1 MSTAPKITGIQNKDP
16 SATAQVSLVEPPLS
30 LLKQCLIGPDTSIHT
45 LIERFNTR
53 SEQIGIVVDEQRRLL
68 GTVTDGDLRRGVLR
82 GVTTDA
88 PVREIMNTAPRTL
101 SVDQPRDDIANY
113 MRHERV
119 RHLPIVDFAGRAIDL
134 VTLDTLLGPTPQPYP
149 VVIMAGGEGKRLR
162 PLTEHTPK
170 PMLDVG
176 GQPIL
181 ETIIRRCAAVG
192 FSDFYISVNY
202 RADVIKH
209 HFGDGRPL
217 GVEIRYLEEMTPLGT
232 AGPLGQLPSGITTP
246 VLVLNGDVL
255 TKMNPARVVE
265 FHRDAGAAATMGVRE
280 YEFQIPYGVVD
291 IDNNEIRGLREKPV
305 SRQFINAGIYVL
317 DQNALDLLPRDAASD
332 MPALFATCRTE
343 GLKTLAFPIREY
355 WVDIGHIDDYRRAN
369 EDYPVIF

>member
-1 MSTAPKITGIQNKDP
+1 MTTAPKITGNPDKDP
-16 SATAQVSLVEPPLS
+16 SATAPLRLVDPPIS

-45 LIERFNTR
+45 LIERFNIRT
-53 SEQIGIVVDEQRRLL
+53 EQIGIVVDEQRRLL
-68 GTVTDGDLRRGVLR
+68 GTVTDGDLRRGMLR

-88 PVREIMNTAPRTL
+88 PVREIMNTSPRTL
-101 SVDQPRDDIANY
+101 SVDQPRENITNF

-119 RHLPIVDFAGRAIDL
+119 RHLPIVDFAGRAVDL
-134 VTLDTLLGPTPQPYP
+134 VTLDKLLGPTPQPYP
-149 VVIMAGGEGKRLR
+149 VVIMAGGEGTRLR

-181 ETIIRRCAAVG
+181 ETIIRRCAAAG
-192 FSDFYISVNY
+192 FDDFYISVNY

-217 GVEIRYLEEMTPLGT
+217 GVEINYLDEMTPLGT
-232 AGPLGQLPSGITTP
+232 AGPLGQLPGDITTP
-246 VLVLNGDVL
+246 VLVLNGDIL
-255 TKMNPARVVE
+255 TKMDPARLIE
-265 FHRDAGAAATMGVRE
+265 FHRDAGADATMGVRE

-291 IDNNEIRGLREKPV
+291 IDDNEIRGLREKPV

-317 DQNALDLLPRDAASD
+317 NQNALDLLPRDAASD
-332 MPALFATCRTE
+332 MPALFTACRAE

-369 EDYPVIF
+369 DDYPVIF

>member
-1 MSTAPKITGIQNKDP
+1 MTTAPKISTDP
-16 SATAQVSLVEPPLS
+16 STDPSEAASLRLVEAPQS
-30 LLKQCLIGPDTSIHT
+30 LLQQCLIGPDTTIHT
-45 LIERFNTR
+45 LIERFNSR
-53 SEQIGIVVDEQRRLL
+53 AEQIGIVVDEQRRLL
-68 GTVTDGDLRRGVLR
+68 GTVTDGDLRRGILR

-101 SVDQPRDDIANY
+101 SIDQPRDDITGY
-113 MRHERV
+113 MRRERV
-119 RHLPIVDFAGRAIDL
+119 RHLPIVDFAGRPVDL
-134 VTLDTLLGPTPQPYP
+134 VSLEKLLGPTAQPYP
-149 VVIMAGGEGKRLR
+149 VIIMAGGEGTRLR

-181 ETIIRRCAAVG
+181 ETIIRRCAAGG
-192 FSDFYISVNY
+192 FSEFHISVNY

-209 HFGDGRPL
+209 HFGDGRHL
-217 GVEIRYLEEMTPLGT
+217 GVEINYLHEMTPLGT
-232 AGPLGQLPSGITTP
+232 AGPLGQLPPDITSP
-246 VLVLNGDVL
+246 VLVLNGDIL
-255 TKMNPARVVE
+255 TKMDPARLIE

-291 IDNNEIRGLREKPV
+291 IDDSEIRGLREKPV

-317 DQNALDLLPRDAASD
+317 DQRALDLLPKDAASD
-332 MPALFATCRTE
+332 MPSLFTACRAE

-355 WVDIGHIDDYRRAN
+355 WVDIGHLDDYRRAN

>member
-1 MSTAPKITGIQNKDP
+1 MTTAPKIIKISDRDP
-16 SATAQVSLVEPPLS
+16 SATAPLRLVDPPQS
-30 LLKQCLIGPDTSIHT
+30 LLTQCLTGPDTSIHT
-45 LIERFNTR
+45 LIESFNIRT
-53 SEQIGIVVDEQRRLL
+53 EQIGIVVDGQRRLL
-68 GTVTDGDLRRGVLR
+68 GTVTDGDLRRGMLR

-101 SVDQPRDDIANY
+101 SINQPRDDITNY

-119 RHLPIVDFAGRAIDL
+119 RHMPIVDFAGRVVDL
-134 VTLDTLLGPTPQPYP
+134 VTLDKLLGPTPQPYP
-149 VVIMAGGEGKRLR
+149 VVIMAGGEGARLR

-181 ETIIRRCAAVG
+181 ETIIRRCADAG
-192 FSDFYISVNY
+192 FGEFYISVNY

-209 HFGDGRPL
+209 HFGDGRHF
-217 GVEIRYLEEMTPLGT
+217 GVDISYLEEMTPLGT
-232 AGPLGQLPSGITTP
+232 AGPLGQLPQAITTP
-246 VLVLNGDVL
+246 VVVLNGDILSKVD
-255 TKMNPARVVE
+255 PARLVE

-291 IDNNEIRGLREKPV
+291 IDDNEIRGLREKPV
-305 SRQFINAGIYVL
+305 SRHFINAGIYVL
-317 DQNALDLLPRDAASD
+317 DQSALDLLPQDAASD
-332 MPALFATCRTE
+332 MPALFTACRAE

-369 EDYPVIF
+369 EDYPIIF

>member
-1 MSTAPKITGIQNKDP
+1 MSTAPKSTRNTHTAP
-16 SATAQVSLVEPPLS
+16 SDTVPVRLVEPPIS
-30 LLKQCLIGPDTSIHT
+30 VLKQCLIGPDTSIHT

-53 SEQIGIVVDEQRRLL
+53 TQQIGIVVDDQRRLL
-68 GTVTDGDLRRGVLR
+68 GTVTDGDLRRGMLR
-82 GVTTDA
+82 GVTIDA
-88 PVREIMNTAPRTL
+88 PVREIMNTAPRTY
-101 SVDQPRDDIANY
+101 SVDLPRDDITSY

-119 RHLPIVDFAGRAIDL
+119 RHLPIVDFAGRAVDL
-134 VTLDTLLGPTPQPYP
+134 VILDKLLGPTPQPYP
-149 VVIMAGGEGKRLR
+149 VVIMAGGEGTRLR

-176 GQPIL
+176 GKPIL
-181 ETIIRRCAAVG
+181 ETIIRRCAAAG
-192 FSDFYISVNY
+192 FSDFHISVNY

-209 HFGDGRPL
+209 HFGDGRSL
-217 GVEIRYLEEMTPLGT
+217 GVDIQYLDEITPLGT
-232 AGPLGQLPSGITTP
+232 AGPLGQLSHDITTP
-246 VLVLNGDVL
+246 VLVLNGDIL
-255 TKMNPARVVE
+255 TKMDPARVVE

-291 IDNNEIRGLREKPV
+291 IDGNEIRGLREKPV

-317 DQNALDLLPRDAASD
+317 DQSALDLLPSNSASD
-332 MPALFATCRTE
+332 MPALFTACRAA

-369 EDYPVIF
+369 EDYSIIF

>member
-1 MSTAPKITGIQNKDP
+1 MTSAPKITRIPQQDP
-16 SATAQVSLVEPPLS
+16 SATAPLRLVDPPVS
-30 LLKQCLIGPDTSIHT
+30 LLKQCLIGPDSSIYT
-45 LIERFNTR
+45 LIERFNIR
-53 SEQIGIVVDEQRRLL
+53 SEQIGIVVDDQRRLL
-68 GTVTDGDLRRGVLR
+68 GTVTDGDLRRGMLR

-88 PVREIMNTAPRTL
+88 LVREIMNTAPRTL
-101 SVDQPRDDIANY
+101 PVDRPHDDITSY

-119 RHLPIVDFAGRAIDL
+119 RHMPIVDFAGRVVDL
-134 VTLDTLLGPTPQPYP
+134 IALDKLLGPTPQPYP
-149 VVIMAGGEGKRLR
+149 VVIMAGGEGARLR

-181 ETIIRRCAAVG
+181 ETIIRRCAAAG
-192 FSDFYISVNY
+192 FGEFYISVNY

-209 HFGDGRPL
+209 HFGDGRHL
-217 GVEIRYLEEMTPLGT
+217 GVEISYLDEMTPLGT
-232 AGPLGQLPSGITTP
+232 AGPLGQLPRGIAKP
-246 VLVLNGDVL
+246 VLVLNGDIL
-255 TKMNPARVVE
+255 TKVNPARLIE
-265 FHRDAGAAATMGVRE
+265 FHRDAGAVATMGVRE

-291 IDNNEIRGLREKPV
+291 IDDNEIRGLREKPV

-317 DQNALDLLPRDAASD
+317 GQRALDLLPRDAASD
-332 MPALFATCRTE
+332 MPALFTACRAE

>member
-1 MSTAPKITGIQNKDP
+1 MTSAPKSTKNPDNDP
-16 SATAQVSLVEPPLS
+16 SATGPLRLVEPPHS
-30 LLKQCLIGPDTSIHT
+30 LLQQCLIGPDTSIHT
-45 LIERFNTR
+45 MIERFSTR
-53 SEQIGIVVDEQRRLL
+53 AEQIGIVVDEQRQLL
-68 GTVTDGDLRRGVLR
+68 GTVTDGDLRRGILR

-101 SVDQPRDDIANY
+101 SIDQPRDDITNY
-113 MRHERV
+113 MRREKV

-134 VTLDTLLGPTPQPYP
+134 ITLDKLLGPTPQPYP
-149 VVIMAGGEGKRLR
+149 VVIMAGGEGARLR

-181 ETIIRRCAAVG
+181 ETIIQRCAKAG
-192 FSDFYISVNY
+192 FSEFYISVNY
-202 RADVIKH
+202 RAEVIKH
-209 HFGDGRPL
+209 HFGDGRNI
-217 GVEIRYLEEMTPLGT
+217 GVEITYLDEMTPLGT
-232 AGPLGQLPSGITTP
+232 AGAIGQLPPGITTP
-246 VLVLNGDVL
+246 VLVLNGDIL
-255 TKMNPARVVE
+255 TKMDPARLVE

-280 YEFQIPYGVVD
+280 YEYQIPYGVVEIND
-291 IDNNEIRGLREKPV
+291 NEICGLREKPV

-317 DQNALDLLPRDAASD
+317 DREALDLLPRDAASD
-332 MPALFATCRTE
+332 MPALFAACRAE

-369 EDYPVIF
+369 EDYPIIF

>member
-1 MSTAPKITGIQNKDP
+1 MPSAPKIAKNSETAP
-16 SATAQVSLVEPPLS
+16 SAAAPLKLVDAPQS
-30 LLKQCLIGPDTSIHT
+30 LLKRCLIGPETSIHT
-45 LIERFNTR
+45 LIERFSSR
-53 SEQIGIVVDEQRRLL
+53 AEQIGIVVDDQQRLL
-68 GTVTDGDLRRGVLR
+68 GTVTDGDLRRGILR
-82 GVTTDA
+82 GITTDA

-101 SVDQPRDDIANY
+101 SIDQPRSDVVSF
-113 MRHERV
+113 MRHEKV

-149 VVIMAGGEGKRLR
+149 VVIMAGGEGARLR

-192 FSDFYISVNY
+192 FSNFYVSVNY

-217 GVEIRYLEEMTPLGT
+217 GVGITYLDESAPLGT
-232 AGPLGQLPSGITTP
+232 AGPLGLLPADLETP
-246 VLVLNGDVL
+246 VLVLNGDIL
-255 TKMNPARVVE
+255 TKMDPTRLIE
-265 FHRDAGAAATMGVRE
+265 FHRDSGAAATMGVRE
-280 YEFQIPYGVVD
+280 YEFQVPYGVVD
-291 IDNNEIRGLREKPV
+291 IDENEIRGLREKPV

-317 DQNALDLLPRDAASD
+317 GQDALELLPRGAASD
-332 MPALFATCRTE
+332 MPDLFSACRTA

>member
-1 MSTAPKITGIQNKDP
+1 MTTAPKITKTTDTDP
-16 SATAQVSLVEPPLS
+16 SETAPLRLVEAPQS
-30 LLKQCLIGPDTSIHT
+30 LLQQCLIGPDTSIHT
-45 LIERFNTR
+45 LIERFNSRT
-53 SEQIGIVVDEQRRLL
+53 EQIGIVVDEQRRLL
-68 GTVTDGDLRRGVLR
+68 GTVTDGDLRRGILR

-88 PVREIMNTAPRTL
+88 PVREIMNTAPRTR
-101 SVDQPRDDIANY
+101 SIDQPRDDITSY

-134 VTLDTLLGPTPQPYP
+134 VTLDKLLGPTPQPYP
-149 VVIMAGGEGKRLR
+149 VVIMAGGEGARLR

-181 ETIIRRCAAVG
+181 ETIIRRCADVG
-192 FSDFYISVNY
+192 FSEYYISVNY

-209 HFGDGRPL
+209 HFGDGRHL
-217 GVEIRYLEEMTPLGT
+217 GVEISYLHEMTPLGT
-232 AGPLGQLPSGITTP
+232 AGSLAQLPIGITTP
-246 VLVLNGDVL
+246 VLVLNGDIL
-255 TKMNPARVVE
+255 TKMDPARLVE

-291 IDNNEIRGLREKPV
+291 IDDSEIRGLREKPV
-305 SRQFINAGIYVL
+305 SRQFINAGVYVL
-317 DQNALDLLPRDAASD
+317 NQSVLDLLPRDSASD
-332 MPALFATCRTE
+332 MPALFAACRAK

-355 WVDIGHIDDYRRAN
+355 WVDIGQIDDYRRAN